1 MSSASLSA
9 FAGLNFVKMTGTGND
24 FILMDNRRAQIPPEL
39 MSEFARAV
47 CCRRRSVGADG
58 LILLSPS
65 DRVDSKFGK
74 VDFRWDFYN
83 ADGSSAEMCGNGG
96 RCAARYAVRIGLAG
110 PEMVFDT
117 IAGPIRAWVD
127 GIIVKLEMS
136 KPQDAYENLGLNVGG
151 EMMVMDGV
159 NTGVPHAV
167 IPVDDL
173 AAADVNGIG
182 RTVRFHEHFQ
192 PAGTNV
198 NFITAQNG
206 RLKVRTY
213 ERGVEGETLAC
224 GTGVVASALV
234 AGRRGWLKSPVKV
247 DVASGEELT
256 VYFDQDQDNSGEV
269 FLKGAANVVYEG
281 VLDQGAFAWLEA

>member
-1 MSSASLSA
+1 MANSRLNA
-9 FAGLNFVKMTGTGND
+9 FAGQNFIKMTGTGND
-24 FILMDNRRAQIPPEL
+24 FILMDNRQAQVPPEL
-39 MSEFARAV
+39 MSELAMAV

-65 DRVDSKFGK
+65 DRVDSTFGK
-74 VDFRWDFYN
+74 IDFRWDFYN

-96 RCAARYAVRIGLAG
+96 RCAARFAVQIGLAG
-110 PEMVFDT
+110 PEMVFDA

-127 GIIVKLEMS
+127 GVIVKLEMTS
-136 KPQDAYENLGLNVGG
+136 PQDAYQDIELDVDGDKII
-151 EMMVMDGV
+151 MDGV

-167 IPVDDL
+167 IPVEDL
-173 AAADVNGIG
+173 AAADVDGIG
-182 RTVRFHEHFQ
+182 RVVRFHKHFQ

-198 NFITAQNG
+198 NFIAAISG

-224 GTGVVASALV
+224 GTGAVASALV

-256 VYFDQDQDNSGEV
+256 IYFNQDDQRFGEV
-269 FLKGAANVVYEG
+269 YLEGAAYTVYTG
-281 VLDQGAFAWLEA
+281 VLDRGAFAWLEN